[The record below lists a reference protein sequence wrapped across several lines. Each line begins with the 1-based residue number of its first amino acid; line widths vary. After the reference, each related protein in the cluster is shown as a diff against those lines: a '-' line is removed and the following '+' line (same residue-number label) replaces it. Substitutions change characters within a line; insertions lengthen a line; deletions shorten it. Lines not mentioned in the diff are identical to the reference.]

1 MVIKNQSQ
9 RFTPSQLLENNSTL
23 HVCGSHFI
31 LGIPAALFE
40 PSNPDWAPSLNSGF
54 KISFISSPESAC
66 ERNTRRRSRETNFFV
81 CHN

>member
-1 MVIKNQSQ
+1 MVVKNQSQ

-54 KISFISSPESAC
+54 KIFISSPESPC